1 MAKRIVAVLLC
12 ALSFVLL
19 FLPYGGYT
27 DEYYIKNRYMFA
39 PGVTPKPVDRMTL
52 WEGVEAPLFLPKYDQ
67 VVRGRVFTGME
78 NAFGVT
84 VDTKNDMFT
93 PTPTPKPGDKKIYVE
108 RTQAVVS
115 RGDVS
120 FILSIVFLF
129 LTMLLAIIKK
139 CPAFVAAFFGVCSGM
154 LSFGYIGTIN
164 ALPVSYMQ
172 ASLPVL
178 AAGVLIWQSLY
189 DWPRRKRL
197 ERDML
202 NPPSFIT
209 YAFDGIVFVCLTF
222 LVIITV
228 YPFLNTIALSFND
241 AQDSVAGG
249 ITLLPRIFTTYNY
262 EKIFKDAIMVRA
274 TVISVL
280 RTAIGAVTCLLS
292 CLCVSYALS
301 RKEYVLRLL
310 IGRIMVLTMYF
321 GGGLIPYYLLMRSM
335 GLVGTFWVYIVPGLV
350 SAWNI
355 MIIRSFITSSIP
367 DSLIESARI
376 DGASEYRILFGIVFP
391 LSLPVI
397 ATIVLFVAVGQWNSW
412 FDVNLYNRSVQ
423 QLSTLQFEL
432 QKVLQSTQKAKS
444 ETAAYM
450 AGAMGAG
457 TKTVTPQATR
467 AAMTMVATVPILMV
481 YPFLQRFFIHGLT
494 LGGVKG

>member
-1 MAKRIVAVLLC
+1 MTRRIVAVLLC
-12 ALSFVLL
+12 AVSFALL

-27 DEYYIKNRYMFA
+27 DDYYIRNRYIYS
-39 PGVTPKPVDRMTL
+39 PGVTPKPAVQMTL
-52 WEGVEAPLFLPKYDQ
+52 WEGVEAPLFLPEHEQ

-84 VDTKNDMFT
+84 VDTKNEMFT
-93 PTPTPKPGDKKIYVE
+93 PTPTPKPGDKKIYAE

-115 RGDVS
+115 RGDVP
-120 FILSIVFLF
+120 FILGIVCLF
-129 LTMLLAIIKK
+129 LTALLAIIKK
-139 CPAFVAAFFGVCSGM
+139 CPAFVAALFGMCSGI
-154 LSFGYIGTIN
+154 LGFGYTATIH
-164 ALPVSYMQ
+164 ALPISYVQ

-178 AAGVLIWQSLY
+178 AAVMLVWQSFE
-189 DWPRRKRL
+189 DWPRRKRQ

-202 NPPSFIT
+202 NPPSFLT
-209 YAFDGIVFVCLTF
+209 FTFDGAVFICLTF
-222 LVIITV
+222 LVIVTV
-228 YPFLNTIALSFND
+228 YPFLNTVALSFND

-262 EKIFKDAIMVRA
+262 EKIFKDATIIQA

-280 RTAIGAVTCLLS
+280 RTAVGAVTCLLS

-301 RKEYVLRLL
+301 RREYVLRLL
-310 IGRIMVLTMYF
+310 IGRILVMTMYF
-321 GGGLIPYYLLMRSM
+321 GGGLIPYYLLMRSL

-412 FDVNLYNRSVQ
+412 FDVNLYNRSIQ
-423 QLSTLQFEL
+423 SLSTLQFEL
-432 QKVLQSTQKAKS
+432 QKVLQSTQQAKS

>member
-1 MAKRIVAVLLC
+1 MVRRLAAVFLC

-27 DEYYIKNRYMFA
+27 DDYYIRNRYMYA
-39 PGVTPKPVDRMTL
+39 PGTTPKPASQMTL
-52 WEGVEAPLFLPKYDQ
+52 WEGVEAPLFLPVHEQ
-67 VVRGRVFTGME
+67 VVRGRIFTGME

-84 VDTKNDMFT
+84 VDTRNEMFT

-115 RGDVS
+115 RGNVS
-120 FILSIVFLF
+120 FILGIVCLF
-129 LTMLLAIIKK
+129 LMALLAVIKK
-139 CPAFVAAFFGVCSGM
+139 CPAFVAAFFGVCSGI
-154 LSFGYIGTIN
+154 LSFRYIGTIH
-164 ALPVSYMQ
+164 ALPVSYIQ

-178 AAGVLIWQSLY
+178 AGGVLVWQSFE

-202 NPPSFIT
+202 NPPSFAT
-209 YAFDGIVFVCLTF
+209 RFFDTAVFIALTF
-222 LVIITV
+222 LVVVTV
-228 YPFLNTIALSFND
+228 YPFLNTVALSFND

-262 EKIFKDAIMVRA
+262 EKIFKDAAIIQA

-280 RTAIGAVTCLLS
+280 RTIVGAVTCLFS

-310 IGRIMVLTMYF
+310 IGRILVMTMYF

-335 GLVGTFWVYIVPGLV
+335 GLTGTFWVYIVPGLV

-367 DSLIESARI
+367 DSFIESARI

-423 QLSTLQFEL
+423 SLSTLQFEL
-432 QKVLQSTQKAKS
+432 QKVLQSTQTAKS

>member
-1 MAKRIVAVLLC
+1 MRRMVAVFLL
-12 ALSFVLL
+12 AVSFVLL
-19 FLPYGGYT
+19 FLPYGSFT
-27 DEYYIKNRYMFA
+27 DAYYIRNRYIYPA
-39 PGVTPKPVDRMTL
+39 GVTPKPASEMTL
-52 WEGVEAPLFLPKYDQ
+52 WEGVEAPLFLPEHEQ

-84 VDTKNDMFT
+84 VDTRNEMFT
-93 PTPTPKPGDKKIYVE
+93 PTPTPKPGDKKIYQE

-115 RGDVS
+115 RGDVL
-120 FILSIVFLF
+120 FILGIVSLF
-129 LTMLLAIIKK
+129 LCALLAVIQR
-139 CPAFVAAFFGVCSGM
+139 CPAFVAAFFGACSGA
-154 LSFGYIGTIN
+154 LSLGYLATIHP
-164 ALPVSYMQ
+164 LPVSYIQ
-172 ASLPVL
+172 AALPIA
-178 AAGVLIWQSLY
+178 AAGLLVRQSVW

-202 NPPSFIT
+202 NPPSFLT
-209 YAFDGIVFVCLTF
+209 YAFDGAVFVFLTL
-222 LVIITV
+222 LVIATV

-249 ITLLPRIFTTYNY
+249 ITLLPRVFTTYNY
-262 EKIFKDAIMVRA
+262 EKIFKDAAMIQA

-280 RTAIGAVTCLLS
+280 RTAVGAVTCLLS

-301 RKEYVLRLL
+301 RREYVLRLA
-310 IGRIMVLTMYF
+310 IGRILVMTMYF

-355 MIIRSFITSSIP
+355 MIIRSFITASIP

-412 FDVNLYNRSVQ
+412 FDVNLYNRSIQ
-423 QLSTLQFEL
+423 SLSTLQFEL
-432 QKVLQSTQKAKS
+432 QKVLQSTQTAKS

>member
-1 MAKRIVAVLLC
+1 MAKRFLSVLLC
-12 ALSFVLL
+12 ALSFALL

-27 DEYYIKNRYMFA
+27 DDYYIRNRYIYA
-39 PGVTPKPVDRMTL
+39 PGVTPKPASQMTL
-52 WEGVEAPLFLPKYDQ
+52 WEGVEAPLFLPEKEI
-67 VVRGRVFTGME
+67 VVRGRVYTGME

-84 VDTKNDMFT
+84 VDTKNEMFT
-93 PTPTPKPGDKKIYVE
+93 PTPTPKPEDKKIYVE

-115 RGDVS
+115 RGDVP
-120 FILSIVFLF
+120 FILGIVCLF
-129 LTMLLAIIKK
+129 LVVILALIKK
-139 CPAFVAAFFGVCSGM
+139 CPAFIAAFFGACSGI
-154 LSFGYIGTIN
+154 LSLAYIATIR
-164 ALPVSYMQ
+164 ALPISYVQ
-172 ASLPVL
+172 ALLPLL
-178 AAGVLIWQSLY
+178 AAVLLISKSVS
-189 DWPRRKRL
+189 DWPRRKRQ

-202 NPPSFIT
+202 NPPSFYT
-209 YAFDGIVFVCLTF
+209 CTFDGAVFFCLTF
-222 LVIITV
+222 LVIVTI

-249 ITLLPRIFTTYNY
+249 ITLLPRVFTTYNY
-262 EKIFKDAIMVRA
+262 EKIFKDATMIQA
-274 TVISVL
+274 TVISIL
-280 RTAIGAVTCLLS
+280 RTVVGAVTCLLS

-301 RKEYVLRLL
+301 RKEYVLRIA
-310 IGRIMVLTMYF
+310 IGRVLVMTMYF

-355 MIIRSFITSSIP
+355 MIIRSFINSSIP

-412 FDVNLYNRSVQ
+412 FDVNLYNRSTQ
-423 QLSTLQFEL
+423 SLSTLQFEL

-457 TKTVTPQATR
+457 TRTVTPQATR
-467 AAMTMVATVPILMV
+467 AAMTMVATVPILMA

-494 LGGVKG
+494 LGGVKE